1 MDKIGKPKRN
11 LPKVPF
17 GNLIEYGFL
26 KPGDTLF
33 DAKRRFRAHVRVDG
47 SLLAEGKNTGSIH
60 ALGASLQGLP
70 SCNGWNFWHIEK
82 DGELMPIDS
91 LRNEL
96 RKLVYQESE

>member
-1 MDKIGKPKRN
+1 MAKRLSRHFIGIEQDSRYLKVAKKRIDSVTRILKKELLETKPKRN

-47 SLLAEGKNTGSIH
+47 SLLAEGKT
-60 ALGASLQGLP
+60 LDPFML
-70 SCNGWNFWHIEK
+70 
-82 DGELMPIDS
+82 
-91 LRNEL
+91 
-96 RKLVYQESE
+96 